1 MLDALLYAIRD
12 GIRAAG
18 MNYGKAECEIQDDG
32 RPPPRAGN
40 VFVAIHG
47 GKTRPG
53 SANDNNLYEL
63 YDFAVT
69 LTMRVVIPL
78 DRVGD
83 QLIARNLP
91 LKNINDVSQAQRQG
105 FNAKLEQLRAYLHM
119 NWRRTVLTGQTP
131 NSANDNLVAWATG
144 TVYGFVEPMRYRGA
158 EIPSLR
164 GGEWLGAEPET
175 TRYKGQEIASDESA
189 FAIKSEMKFEGT
201 KRFQPLTA
209 AQGSF
214 V

>member
-1 MLDALLYAIRD
+1 
-12 GIRAAG
+12 
-18 MNYGKAECEIQDDG
+18 MNYDQATCQIMDDG

-47 GKTRPG
+47 GKSRAG

-63 YDFAVT
+63 FDFLVT
-69 LTMRVVIPL
+69 LTMRIIIPL

-91 LKNINDVSQAQRQG
+91 LTINDVPAAQRQG
-105 FNAKLEQLRAYLHM
+105 FNAKIEQLRAYLHM
-119 NWRRTVLTGQTP
+119 NWQITVLQGQTP
-131 NSANDNLVAWATG
+131 NSANDNLAAWTTTT
-144 TVYGFVEPMRYRGA
+144 TVYGFVEPMRYNGA
-158 EIPSLR
+158 EIPVMQ
-164 GGEWLGAEPET
+164 GGEWMGVDPEYE
-175 TRYKGQEIASDESA
+175 RYSGKKNAREGE
-189 FAIKSEMKFEGT
+189 FCVKSEMKFEGA
-201 KRFQPLTA
+201 KRFTPLLS